1 MPQYI
6 YQNPNSEEYKLV
18 FQGINDVHEYIDDS
32 GLKWNRV
39 FTTPQVSTVGAIDPF
54 SQNDFVNKTSQKK
67 GSYGDLVDQ
76 SKELSA
82 KRAEQLGYDP
92 VQNKYFDDYSKSRR
106 GIKHP
111 KDTRGNDS
119 KDYSVDF

>member
-1 MPQYI
+1 MD
-6 YQNPNSEEYKLV
+6 
-18 FQGINDVHEYIDDS
+18 FGICVASHVNDIDY
-32 GLKWNRV
+32 V
-39 FTTPQVSTVGAIDPF
+39 V
-54 SQNDFVNKTSQKK
+54 
-67 GSYGDLVDQ
+67 
-76 SKELSA
+76 
-82 KRAEQLGYDP
+82 RAEQLGYDP